1 MTYKIG
7 TRDGMGNFKDKVAR
21 GAVFAHGAIQ
31 RLLKFYLERER
42 ERAQIRGCRCYES
55 T

>member
-1 MTYKIG
+1 MTYRIG
-7 TRDGMGNFKDKVAR
+7 TRDGMGNRKDNVAR
-21 GAVFAHGAIQ
+21 GAVFAHGTIQ

-42 ERAQIRGCRCYES
+42 ETAHITGYSCYES